1 MGMIRQFGDG
11 YIAKQVQYFQQQVE
25 LAMKLLLQ
33 EFGEELVAFAKDT
46 HTYTDRTG
54 NLTNSISYAIVRK
67 KEILYYNEV
76 QREEANA
83 AALKV
88 AMKMAESLPDAY
100 SLIVVAGMNY
110 AAFVESRGYNVIL
123 PAELKAKTDFPKAMQ
138 KLMDKAKRKAD
149 ELFGNVLW

>member
-123 PAELKAKTDFPKAMQ
+123 PAELKAKQEFTSKVKPLIDQ
-138 KLMDKAKRKAD
+138 VNKRAVQI
-149 ELFGNVLW
+149 FGSL

>member
-88 AMKMAESLPDAY
+88 AMKMAESLSDAY
-100 SLIVVAGMNY
+100 SLIIVAGMNY

-123 PAELKAKTDFPKAMQ
+123 PAELKAKKEFTSKVKPLIDQ
-138 KLMDKAKRKAD
+138 VNKR
-149 ELFGNVLW
+149 EVQIFGSL

>member
-1 MGMIRQFGDG
+1 MIRQFGDG

-83 AALKV
+83 
-88 AMKMAESLPDAY
+88 
-100 SLIVVAGMNY
+100 
-110 AAFVESRGYNVIL
+110 
-123 PAELKAKTDFPKAMQ
+123 PA
-138 KLMDKAKRKAD
+138 
-149 ELFGNVLW
+149 

>member
-1 MGMIRQFGDG
+1 MIRQFGDG
-11 YIAKQVQYFQQQVE
+11 YITKQVQYFQQQVE

-33 EFGEELVAFAKDT
+33 EFGEKLVAFAKDT

-54 NLTNSISYAIVRK
+54 NLTNSISYAIVRH

-88 AMKMAESLPDAY
+88 AMKMAESLSDAY

-123 PAELKAKTDFPKAMQ
+123 PAELKAKQEFTNKVKPLIDRVN
-138 KLMDKAKRKAD
+138 KRAVQI
-149 ELFGNVLW
+149 FGSL

>member
-11 YIAKQVQYFQQQVE
+11 YITKQVQYFQQQVE

-33 EFGEELVAFAKDT
+33 KFGEKLVAFAKDT

-54 NLTNSISYAIVRK
+54 NLTNSISYAIVRH

-88 AMKMAESLPDAY
+88 AMKMAESLSDAY

-123 PAELKAKTDFPKAMQ
+123 PAELKAKQEFTNKVKPLIDRVN
-138 KLMDKAKRKAD
+138 KRAVQI
-149 ELFGNVLW
+149 FGSL

>member
-1 MGMIRQFGDG
+1 MGLIRQFGDG

-25 LAMKLLLQ
+25 LAMKMLLQ

-54 NLTNSISYAIVRK
+54 NLTNSISYAIVRH

-88 AMKMAESLPDAY
+88 AMKMAESLSDAY

-123 PAELKAKTDFPKAMQ
+123 PAELKAKQEFTDKVKP
-138 KLMDKAKRKAD
+138 LIDKVNKRAVQI
-149 ELFGNVLW
+149 FGSL

>member
-1 MGMIRQFGDG
+1 MIRQFGDG
-11 YIAKQVQYFQQQVE
+11 YITKQVQYFQQQLE

-33 EFGEELVAFAKDT
+33 EFGEKLVAYAKDT

-54 NLTNSISYAIVRK
+54 NLTNSISYAIVRH

-88 AMKMAESLPDAY
+88 AMKMAESLSDAY

-123 PAELKAKTDFPKAMQ
+123 PAELKAKQEFTNKVKPLIDRVN
-138 KLMDKAKRKAD
+138 KRAVQI
-149 ELFGNVLW
+149 FGSL

>member
-11 YIAKQVQYFQQQVE
+11 YITKQVQYFQQQVE

-33 EFGEELVAFAKDT
+33 EFGEKFVAFAKDT

-54 NLTNSISYAIVRK
+54 NLTNSISYAIVRH

-88 AMKMAESLPDAY
+88 AMKMAESLSDAY

-123 PAELKAKTDFPKAMQ
+123 PAELKAKQEFTNKVKPLIDRVN
-138 KLMDKAKRKAD
+138 KRAVQI
-149 ELFGNVLW
+149 FGSL

>member
-1 MGMIRQFGDG
+1 MGLIRQFGDG
-11 YIAKQVQYFQQQVE
+11 YITKQVQYFQQQVE

-54 NLTNSISYAIVRK
+54 NLTNSISYAIVRH

-88 AMKMAESLPDAY
+88 AMKMAESLSDAY

-123 PAELKAKTDFPKAMQ
+123 PAELKAKQEFTDKVKP
-138 KLMDKAKRKAD
+138 LIDKVNKRAVQI
-149 ELFGNVLW
+149 FGSL